1 MPLGPVSLRCLSFL
15 PMKTCETLSIAKARN
30 SAHKG
35 LKREGRRAGER
46 ELIGSNQKVEK
57 QIPSGIA
64 VSGDQIVSSDF
75 DRAVFQF
82 CFLLFCL
89 DS

>member
-1 MPLGPVSLRCLSFL
+1 
-15 PMKTCETLSIAKARN
+15 MKTCETLSIAKARN
-30 SAHKG
+30 SAQND
-35 LKREGRRAGER
+35 LKREGGREGAR

-75 DRAVFQF
+75 DRAFSQLCFPVFR
-82 CFLLFCL
+82 L